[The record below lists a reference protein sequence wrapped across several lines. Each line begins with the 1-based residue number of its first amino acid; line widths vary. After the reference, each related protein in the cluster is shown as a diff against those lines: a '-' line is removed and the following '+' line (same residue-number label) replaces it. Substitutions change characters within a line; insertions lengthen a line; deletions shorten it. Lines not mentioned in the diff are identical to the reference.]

1 MNIYKRV
8 CLCTVVVSILIII
21 ESISFVLE
29 IKDRQNMLIDSVV
42 NTKNTMC
49 CFDVK
54 DNNNNNIEQTSIN
67 FVTNCYT
74 INNSM
79 DETKQAVSINND
91 GDKEIKEEQKQVTES
106 CVTENIYL
114 REDIPLSF
122 DLQEH
127 IYNIC
132 NNYNIDYRLVLGL
145 IQAESSFDES
155 VISSA
160 GCYGLMQLNPRYFP
174 SDLNSYDN
182 VQAGIEYLYE
192 LLNKYDND
200 VSAAL
205 RAYNRGYDDGAR
217 GYSNV
222 VISYAKS
229 WGYSD

>member
-29 IKDRQNMLIDSVV
+29 IKNRQNMLIDNVV
-42 NTKNTMC
+42 NTKNTIC

-54 DNNNNNIEQTSIN
+54 DNNIEQTSID
-67 FVTNCYT
+67 FVTNCYI
-74 INNSM
+74 INDNTN
-79 DETKQAVSINND
+79 ETKQTASVDNN
-91 GDKEIKEEQKQVTES
+91 EAKEEQKQVTES
-106 CVTENIYL
+106 CVTENSYL

-127 IYNIC
+127 IYNTC